1 MQNIMDELKQ
11 IGTSFDED
19 KWSRKKA
26 TALIGRLINLRQ
38 QLENDPEDNRFF
50 IIMRIGEIDEHL
62 KILEGIHGRDFRPI
76 REYKSEQRRIKKRQR
91 DAEYYARTKPVAE
104 EATTKP

>member
-1 MQNIMDELKQ
+1 MGTMQNITAELEQIRMDM
-11 IGTSFDED
+11 DED
-19 KWSRKKA
+19 KYSHKKA

-38 QLENDPEDNRFF
+38 QLEDDDRDDRFF

-62 KILEGIHGRDFRPI
+62 KILEGIHGSDFEPI

-91 DAEYYARTKPVAE
+91 DAEYYKRTKPGTE
-104 EATTKP
+104 